1 MWGEPGFGPG
11 LHRCVQ
17 NPMRHRAWI
26 QHEAPFRQ
34 WLSFCG
40 SAASSHTLGPASS
53 GLGWWK
59 TPNGH
64 VPDVSLGL
72 LPMMPRNPSL
82 QFWTRLCPSPLYR
95 PHGALHF
102 PGTQHPETRDCA
114 GDAHNPGEL
123 GAHEAAGAA
132 MVPALASPFSG
143 REKRTV
149 LIYTDLVKWKRE
161 SR

>member
-17 NPMRHRAWI
+17 NPVRHRAWI

-64 VPDVSLGL
+64 IPDVSLGL

-82 QFWTRLCPSPLYR
+82 QFWTRLCPSPSTGHTGHCTFQEPSIR
-95 PHGALHF
+95 R
-102 PGTQHPETRDCA
+102 QETVQETLTIQENWVHMRLQ
-114 GDAHNPGEL
+114 GLPWYQPS
-123 GAHEAAGAA
+123 
-132 MVPALASPFSG
+132 PALSQEERSAQCLS
-143 REKRTV
+143 T
-149 LIYTDLVKWKRE
+149 LTW
-161 SR
+161 